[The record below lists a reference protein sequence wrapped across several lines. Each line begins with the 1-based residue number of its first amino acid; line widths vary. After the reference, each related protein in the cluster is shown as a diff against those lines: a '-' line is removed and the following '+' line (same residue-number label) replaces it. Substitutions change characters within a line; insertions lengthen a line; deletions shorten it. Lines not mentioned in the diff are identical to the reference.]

1 MNEKFKE
8 AAELF
13 EEVMIYGT
21 ERLMKSI
28 DLPFWHEYSPEQ
40 IQVLKILSTYGKAT
54 SSKIAQLQG
63 VHKSAI
69 SSRIKKLEEKSLIMI
84 KPDEQDRRSKFI
96 FLTEKGERILQLS
109 NEAIYKQFETLILDQ
124 VDEYEIDQF
133 IEIFSKLKKILQ
145 LKGM

>member
-28 DLPFWHEYSPEQ
+28 DLPLWYEYSPEQ